1 MLVNLS
7 LKFTK
12 HIPSRRSPR
21 GEGLTAFPKVPA
33 SPRFTLLGPRSR
45 TLEQKTTF
53 EVLSQGGQLSLAC
66 QVLQNSWDYSWESHR
81 QTRVAWSSYFLCT
94 LTTSLG
100 LSSAT
105 EVFLF
110 HIELPFTGFY
120 CGSGN
125 EGSLFAFSPLILI
138 TSWGW

>member
-7 LKFTK
+7 LKHTK

-21 GEGLTAFPKVPA
+21 GEGLTPFPKVPA
-33 SPRFTLLGPRSR
+33 SLCFTLLGPQSR

-66 QVLQNSWDYSWESHR
+66 QVLQHSWDYIWESHR

-94 LTTSLG
+94 LMTSLG

-105 EVFLF
+105 EFFGFILSYHLLGSTVDQEMRALYLLFL
-110 HIELPFTGFY
+110 L
-120 CGSGN
+120 
-125 EGSLFAFSPLILI
+125 
-138 TSWGW
+138 